1 MASRAPR
8 DFGKGPVW
16 KNILAQAL
24 PLTVAQAV
32 LLLYNVVD
40 RIYIGHM
47 GENGAMA
54 LTGLGLTFPVV
65 TIVMAF
71 AALFGMGGV
80 PLFSIARGE
89 GDDKKAGRIPV
100 REDVGPAK
108 NPLPDDRE
116 TPSKTRRHND
126 PCWYFFI
133 R

>member
-71 AALFGMGGV
+71 VFLPLYLHRLYISSQMNTQSLVCRYLYWRHLLLTVLVSFTKRGMIHSV
-80 PLFSIARGE
+80 
-89 GDDKKAGRIPV
+89 
-100 REDVGPAK
+100 
-108 NPLPDDRE
+108 
-116 TPSKTRRHND
+116 
-126 PCWYFFI
+126 
-133 R
+133 